1 MMNQSKANNSPDFS
15 ESPSEEDRRPSVWVG
30 HVFMETNQ
38 LEATLEFLKLIGMR
52 LVGRFEKLA
61 VLELRGGTHLVLKSV
76 TESITS
82 EVSFD
87 LMVEDLEAQHQD
99 LAEHSYNPSPIQ
111 EGKIH
116 NAFEVIEPGGNKI
129 RFNSSHVV
137 GIV

>member
-1 MMNQSKANNSPDFS
+1 MNQSKANNSPNVAESSS
-15 ESPSEEDRRPSVWVG
+15 EKDRRPSVWVG
-30 HVFMETNQ
+30 HIFMETNNFDS
-38 LEATLEFLKLIGMR
+38 TLKFLKFVGMR
-52 LVGRFEKLA
+52 LITSSESFA

-76 TESITS
+76 AESITS

-99 LAEHSYNPSPIQ
+99 LVAHSYNPSPIQ
-111 EGKIH
+111 EGRIH
-116 NAFEVIEPGGNKI
+116 NAFEVTEPGGNKI